1 MIVCRKKYTRKES
14 ESESGMRIQALERL
28 EKLTNVMKHMEYV
41 SDKMTEIEHDDELS
55 IHEMADLERYA
66 NTLRLLSEA
75 YSFLVETI
83 DK

>member
-1 MIVCRKKYTRKES
+1 MIVYCKKYMRKES
-14 ESESGMRIQALERL
+14 ESENGMRIQELERL
-28 EKLTNVMKHMEYV
+28 EKRTNIMNHMEYV
-41 SDKMTEIEHDDELS
+41 SRKMTEIEHDDELS
-55 IHEMADLERYA
+55 IHDMADLERYA

>member
-1 MIVCRKKYTRKES
+1 
-14 ESESGMRIQALERL
+14 MRSIQELVRL
-28 EKLTNVMKHMEYV
+28 EKRTNVMKHMEYV
-41 SDKMTEIEHDDELS
+41 SHKMTEIEHNDELS

-75 YSFLVETI
+75 YSFLVETT

>member
-1 MIVCRKKYTRKES
+1 
-14 ESESGMRIQALERL
+14 MRIQELARL

-41 SDKMTEIEHDDELS
+41 SDKMTEIEHDGELS

-75 YSFLVETI
+75 YSFLVETTN
-83 DK
+83 K

>member
-1 MIVCRKKYTRKES
+1 MSAVRSTRGERRARVNI
-14 ESESGMRIQALERL
+14 GMRIQELARL

>member
-1 MIVCRKKYTRKES
+1 
-14 ESESGMRIQALERL
+14 
-28 EKLTNVMKHMEYV
+28 MKHMEYV
-41 SDKMTEIEHDDELS
+41 SHKMTEIEHNDELS

-75 YSFLVETI
+75 YSFLVETT

>member
-14 ESESGMRIQALERL
+14 ESENGMRIQELERL
-28 EKLTNVMKHMEYV
+28 EKRTNIMNHMEYV
-41 SDKMTEIEHDDELS
+41 SRKMTEIEHDDELS
-55 IHEMADLERYA
+55 IHDMADLERYA

>member
-1 MIVCRKKYTRKES
+1 
-14 ESESGMRIQALERL
+14 MRSIQELERL
-28 EKLTNVMKHMEYV
+28 EKRTNIMNHMKYV
-41 SDKMTEIEHDDELS
+41 SHKMTEIEHDDKLS
-55 IHEMADLERYA
+55 IHDMADLERYA